1 MTRYIL
7 PIKSKQLPKIKH
19 SYVDKKTLKRSK
31 YAKWGCEERSK
42 NTQRCAESKETIAM
56 LRSDT
61 KKKQDCESCTKT

>member
-31 YAKWGCEERSK
+31 YAKWGCEERNK
-42 NTQRCAESKETIAM
+42 NTQRSAENKKTIAM
-56 LRSDT
+56 LRSDA
-61 KKKQDCESCTKT
+61 KIKQDCKSCTKT